1 LLEESLLI
9 GIHGSVI
16 GRHAEDLLDDLGDG
30 HLGPRVSR
38 LHLADVLFHLLHP
51 LLVHLFIP
59 LVHLH
64 GTIPASWRH
73 SRTRSFHQRLVV
85 EVLEDLLEVGFHL
98 CDFLVVLWVV
108 LEVAVT
114 NLEHLL
120 DLLPQLEGSLEPP
133 LLEPV
138 VDQIQIQKVLPE
150 LFKPGMFGVQSLCE
164 ETSARV
170 SQQQSEDSIAALLG
184 VSRVLTRLFLVLH
197 AVRARNLTVI
207 HVITHLPNPI
217 HHLPIVY
224 WLFDP
229 LASDFL
235 VRVLTLE
242 LRLGLDLHLL
252 RLFVEL
258 FYLGTE
264 FVGPSPILGRLQP
277 ITPFEVYL
285 FLLVLRRFIYLLTV
299 RFASFIL
306 FDDILL
312 VIYFETRW

>member
-1 LLEESLLI
+1 
-9 GIHGSVI
+9 
-16 GRHAEDLLDDLGDG
+16 
-30 HLGPRVSR
+30 
-38 LHLADVLFHLLHP
+38 
-51 LLVHLFIP
+51 
-59 LVHLH
+59 
-64 GTIPASWRH
+64 
-73 SRTRSFHQRLVV
+73 
-85 EVLEDLLEVGFHL
+85 
-98 CDFLVVLWVV
+98 
-108 LEVAVT
+108 
-114 NLEHLL
+114 
-120 DLLPQLEGSLEPP
+120 
-133 LLEPV
+133 
-138 VDQIQIQKVLPE
+138 
-150 LFKPGMFGVQSLCE
+150 MFGVQSLCE

-207 HVITHLPNPI
+207 HVVTHLPNPI

-264 FVGPSPILGRLQP
+264 FVGPSPILGRL
-277 ITPFEVYL
+277 